1 MPVQKILE
9 FRQSG
14 NMEATVSMMVAM
26 NCAALIKGL
35 KAANIITV
43 TKEEYQYIK
52 ELLNGTNI
60 SCYLLKLKGEKYIL
74 YLYRKKAI
82 NAYINRKNI
91 REFLMQYGY
100 FTNNIEEMLEILS
113 ERILMYCDGKV
124 TFPHEIGIFLEYPLM
139 DVKGFLENEGRNFK
153 YTGYWKVYHNEQK
166 TKHLFKCFDRK
177 REEAVAEVLLG
188 KSIREIAV

>member
-14 NMEATVSMMVAM
+14 NMEAIVSMMVAM

-43 TKEEYQYIK
+43 TKKEYRYIK
-52 ELLNGTNI
+52 KILLGTSI
-60 SCYLLKLKGEKYIL
+60 SCYLLKLKDEKYIL
-74 YLYRKKAI
+74 YLCRKKAI
-82 NAYINRKNI
+82 TSYINTKEV
-91 REFLMQYGY
+91 REFLRGYGY
-100 FTNNIEEMLEILS
+100 YMDGVEDMLKKLS

-124 TFPHEIGIFLEYPLM
+124 TFPHEIGVFLEYPLP

-166 TKHLFKCFDRK
+166 TKDLFRCFDKK
-177 REEAVAEVLLG
+177 REEAVIEILQG

>member
-43 TKEEYQYIK
+43 TKKEYEHIK
-52 ELLNGTNI
+52 DILRGTSI
-60 SCYLLKLKGEKYIL
+60 SCYLLKLKDGKYIL
-74 YLYRKKAI
+74 YLYRKKSI
-82 NAYINRKNI
+82 TSYINTKEVK
-91 REFLMQYGY
+91 EFLSGYGY
-100 FTNNIEEMLEILS
+100 FTDDIEEMLRILS

-124 TFPHEIGIFLEYPLM
+124 SFPHEIGIFLEYPLL
-139 DVKGFLENEGRNFK
+139 DVKGFLENEGLNFK
-153 YTGYWKVYHNEQK
+153 YTGYWKVYHNEQE
-166 TKHLFKCFDRK
+166 TKKLFKCFDRK
-177 REEAVAEVLLG
+177 REEAVTEILLG

>member
-43 TKEEYQYIK
+43 TKKEYEHIK
-52 ELLNGTNI
+52 DILRGTSI
-60 SCYLLKLKGEKYIL
+60 SCYLLKLKDGKYIL
-74 YLYRKKAI
+74 YLYRKKSI
-82 NAYINRKNI
+82 TSYINTKEVK
-91 REFLMQYGY
+91 EFLSGYGY
-100 FTNNIEEMLEILS
+100 FTDDIEEMLRILS

-124 TFPHEIGIFLEYPLM
+124 SFPHEIGIFLEYPLL

-153 YTGYWKVYHNEQK
+153 YTGYWKVYHNEQE
-166 TKHLFKCFDRK
+166 TKKLFKCFDRK
-177 REEAVAEVLLG
+177 REEAVTEILLG

>member
-14 NMEATVSMMVAM
+14 NMEAAVSIMVAM

-35 KAANIITV
+35 KAANIMTV
-43 TKEEYQYIK
+43 TKKEYGYIK
-52 ELLNGTNI
+52 EILQGTSI
-60 SCYLLKLKGEKYIL
+60 SCYLLKLKDGKYIL

-82 NAYINRKNI
+82 TSYINTKEVK
-91 REFLMQYGY
+91 EFLSGYGY
-100 FTNNIEEMLEILS
+100 FTNNIEEMLKILS

-124 TFPHEIGIFLEYPLM
+124 SFPHEIGIFLEYPLL

-166 TKHLFKCFDRK
+166 TRHLFKCFDRK
-177 REEAVAEVLLG
+177 REEAVTEILLG